1 MQKEFSRRDFLKGM
15 AVVTASGLLVACGGG
30 NGTPVKLAFAA
41 MNNFYDQAE
50 TLNGYVL
57 CQGFQVKNLSAS
69 DITLDGLLDFE
80 TYDKKEREVG
90 VEEAIRALAGS
101 SKTIT
106 AKTSAGAVTSIAVL
120 DPASSKTLKPG
131 ESAKVWFYA
140 IAPTNETT
148 LDILYQG
155 VHQCYLSY
163 GKDLPSHEPGGGGGS
178 SASSTVSSSSAT
190 SESASLSTAASEESA
205 SASTA
210 ASEVGVMESPSDSVN
225 REASASR

>member
-1 MQKEFSRRDFLKGM
+1 M
-15 AVVTASGLLVACGGG
+15 
-30 NGTPVKLAFAA
+30 
-41 MNNFYDQAE
+41 
-50 TLNGYVL
+50 
-57 CQGFQVKNLSAS
+57 KNLSAS

-131 ESAKVWFYA
+131 ESAKVWFSA

-163 GKDLPSHEPGGGGGS
+163 GKDLPSHEPGGGGGG
-178 SASSTVSSSSAT
+178 SASSAVSSSSTTA
-190 SESASLSTAASEESA
+190 ESASS
-205 SASTA
+205 STA
-210 ASEVGVMESPSDSVN
+210 ASEVGVMESPSDSVD

>member
-30 NGTPVKLAFAA
+30 NGRPVKLAFVA
-41 MNNFYDQAE
+41 MDNFYDQAE
-50 TLNGYVL
+50 TQNGYVL

-131 ESAKVWFYA
+131 ESAKVWFSA

-190 SESASLSTAASEESA
+190 SESASLSTAASEE
-205 SASTA
+205 
-210 ASEVGVMESPSDSVN
+210 VGVMESPSGSVD

>member
-1 MQKEFSRRDFLKGM
+1 MSEKFSRRDFLKGM
-15 AVVTASGLLVACGGG
+15 AVVTASGLLMACGGG
-30 NGTPVKLAFAA
+30 NGTPVKLAFVA
-41 MNNFYDQAE
+41 MDNFYDQAE
-50 TLNGYVL
+50 AQNGYVL

-80 TYDKKEREVG
+80 TYDKTERKVG

-131 ESAKVWFYA
+131 ESAKVWFSA

-163 GKDLPSHEPGGGGGS
+163 GKDLPSHEPGGGGSG
-178 SASSTVSSSSAT
+178 SASSAVSSSSAT
-190 SESASLSTAASEESA
+190 EESA
-205 SASTA
+205 SSSTA
-210 ASEVGVMESPSDSVN
+210 ASEVGVMESPSSVD

>member
-15 AVVTASGLLVACGGG
+15 AVVTASGLLMACGGG
-30 NGTPVKLAFAA
+30 NGTPVKLAFVA
-41 MNNFYDQAE
+41 MDNFYDQAE
-50 TLNGYVL
+50 TQNGYVL

-131 ESAKVWFYA
+131 ESAIVWFSA

-163 GKDLPSHEPGGGGGS
+163 GKDLPSHEPGGGGSG
-178 SASSTVSSSSAT
+178 SASSAVSSSSTTA
-190 SESASLSTAASEESA
+190 ESASSSTAASE
-205 SASTA
+205 
-210 ASEVGVMESPSDSVN
+210 EVGVMESPSSVD

>member
-30 NGTPVKLAFAA
+30 NGTPVKLAFVA
-41 MNNFYDQAE
+41 MDDSYGQYE
-50 TLNGYVL
+50 IPNGYVL
-57 CQGFQVKNLSAS
+57 HQVFQVKNLSAS

-80 TYDKKEREVG
+80 TCDEKASEVG
-90 VEEAIRALAGS
+90 EEKAIRALAGS

-131 ESAKVWFYA
+131 ESAMVWFSA
-140 IAPTNETT
+140 IAPNNETT

-163 GKDLPSHEPGGGGGS
+163 GKDLPSHEPGGGGSS
-178 SASSTVSSSSAT
+178 SASSTVSSSAT
-190 SESASLSTAASEESA
+190 SESA

-210 ASEVGVMESPSDSVN
+210 ASEDGVMESPSSVD

>member
-1 MQKEFSRRDFLKGM
+1 MGEKSSRRDFLKGM

-30 NGTPVKLAFAA
+30 NGTPVKLAFVA
-41 MNNFYDQAE
+41 MDNFYDQDE
-50 TLNGYVL
+50 TPNGYVL

-80 TYDKKEREVG
+80 TYDKKERKFG

-106 AKTSAGAVTSIAVL
+106 AKTSAGAVASIAVL

-140 IAPTNETT
+140 IAPNNETT

-163 GKDLPSHEPGGGGGS
+163 GKDLPSHEPGGGS
-178 SASSTVSSSSAT
+178 SASSAVSSSSTTA
-190 SESASLSTAASEESA
+190 ESASTEELASS
-205 SASTA
+205 STA
-210 ASEVGVMESPSDSVN
+210 ASEVGVMESPSDSVS

>member
-1 MQKEFSRRDFLKGM
+1 MGEKFSRRDFLKGM
-15 AVVTASGLLVACGGG
+15 AVVTASDLLVACGGG
-30 NGTPVKLAFAA
+30 NETPVKLAFVA
-41 MNNFYDQAE
+41 MDNFYDQAE
-50 TLNGYVL
+50 TLNDYVL

-80 TYDKKEREVG
+80 TYNKEERKAG

-131 ESAKVWFYA
+131 ESAKVWFFA
-140 IAPTNETT
+140 IAPSNETT

-163 GKDLPSHEPGGGGGS
+163 GKDLPSHEPGGGGSG
-178 SASSTVSSSSAT
+178 SASSAVSSSSAT
-190 SESASLSTAASEESA
+190 SESASASTAASEEVA
-205 SASTA
+205 
-210 ASEVGVMESPSDSVN
+210 VMESPSSVD

>member
-30 NGTPVKLAFAA
+30 NGTPVKLAFVA
-41 MNNFYDQAE
+41 MDNFYDQDE
-50 TLNGYVL
+50 TPSGYVL
-57 CQGFQVKNLSAS
+57 YQVFQVKNLSAS

-80 TYDKKEREVG
+80 TYNNEAREVG
-90 VEEAIRALAGS
+90 DEKAIRALAGS

-106 AKTSAGAVTSIAVL
+106 AKTSAGAVTSIAAL

-131 ESAKVWFYA
+131 ESATVWFFA

-163 GKDLPSHEPGGGGGS
+163 GKDLPSHEPGGGGSS
-178 SASSTVSSSSAT
+178 SASSAVSSSSAT
-190 SESASLSTAASEESA
+190 AESASS
-205 SASTA
+205 STA
-210 ASEVGVMESPSDSVN
+210 ASEVGVIESPSNSVG

>member
-30 NGTPVKLAFAA
+30 NGTPVKLAFVA
-41 MNNFYDQAE
+41 MDNFYDQDE
-50 TLNGYVL
+50 TPNGYVL

-80 TYDKKEREVG
+80 TYNNEESKVG

-106 AKTSAGAVTSIAVL
+106 AKTSAGVVTSIAVL

-131 ESAKVWFYA
+131 ESAMVWFYA

-163 GKDLPSHEPGGGGGS
+163 GKDLPSHEPGGGSSS

-190 SESASLSTAASEESA
+190 SESASASTAASEEVA
-205 SASTA
+205 
-210 ASEVGVMESPSDSVN
+210 VMESPSSVD

>member
-1 MQKEFSRRDFLKGM
+1 MGEKFSRRDFLKGM

-30 NGTPVKLAFAA
+30 NGTPVKLAFVA
-41 MNNFYDQAE
+41 MDNFYDQDE
-50 TLNGYVL
+50 TPNGYVL

-69 DITLDGLLDFE
+69 DITLDGLLDLE

-131 ESAKVWFYA
+131 KSAKVWFYA

-163 GKDLPSHEPGGGGGS
+163 GKDLPSHEPGGGGS

-190 SESASLSTAASEESA
+190 SESASASTAASE
-205 SASTA
+205 
-210 ASEVGVMESPSDSVN
+210 EVGVMESPSSVD

>member
-30 NGTPVKLAFAA
+30 NGTPVKLAFVA
-41 MNNFYDQAE
+41 MDNFYDQDE

-131 ESAKVWFYA
+131 ESAMVWFSA
-140 IAPTNETT
+140 IAPNNETT

-163 GKDLPSHEPGGGGGS
+163 GKDLPSHEPGGGGSS
-178 SASSTVSSSSAT
+178 SASSTVSSGSAT
-190 SESASLSTAASEESA
+190 SESA

-210 ASEVGVMESPSDSVN
+210 ASEVGVMESPSDSVD

>member
-30 NGTPVKLAFAA
+30 NGTPVKLAFVA
-41 MNNFYDQAE
+41 MDNFYDQAE
-50 TLNGYVL
+50 TQNGYVL

-80 TYDKKEREVG
+80 TYDKKERKVG

-131 ESAKVWFYA
+131 ESAKVWFSA

-163 GKDLPSHEPGGGGGS
+163 GKDLPSHEPGGGGSG
-178 SASSTVSSSSAT
+178 SASSAVSSSSTTA
-190 SESASLSTAASEESA
+190 ESASS
-205 SASTA
+205 STA
-210 ASEVGVMESPSDSVN
+210 ASEVGVMESPSSVD

>member
-1 MQKEFSRRDFLKGM
+1 MGEKFSRRDFLKGM

-30 NGTPVKLAFAA
+30 NGTPVKLAFVA
-41 MNNFYDQAE
+41 MDNFYDQAE
-50 TLNGYVL
+50 TQNENGYVL

-69 DITLDGLLDFE
+69 DITLDGLLDFK
-80 TYDKKEREVG
+80 TYDQKESKVG
-90 VEEAIRALAGS
+90 VEKAIRELAGS

-131 ESAKVWFYA
+131 ESAIVWFSA

-163 GKDLPSHEPGGGGGS
+163 GKDLPSHEPGGGGSG
-178 SASSTVSSSSAT
+178 SASSAVSSSSAT
-190 SESASLSTAASEESA
+190 SESASTAASED
-205 SASTA
+205 
-210 ASEVGVMESPSDSVN
+210 GVMESPSSVD

>member
-1 MQKEFSRRDFLKGM
+1 MGEKFSRRDFLKGM

-30 NGTPVKLAFAA
+30 NGTPVKLAFVA
-41 MNNFYDQAE
+41 MDNFYDQDE

-131 ESAKVWFYA
+131 ESAKVWFFA
-140 IAPTNETT
+140 IAPNNETT

-163 GKDLPSHEPGGGGGS
+163 GKDLPSHEPGGGGSS

-190 SESASLSTAASEESA
+190 SESASS
-205 SASTA
+205 STA
-210 ASEVGVMESPSDSVN
+210 ASEVGVMESPSSVD

>member
-30 NGTPVKLAFAA
+30 NGTPVKLAFVA
-41 MNNFYDQAE
+41 MDDFYDQDE
-50 TLNGYVL
+50 TPNGYVL

-69 DITLDGLLDFE
+69 DITLDGLVDFKA
-80 TYDKKEREVG
+80 YDDKATEVG
-90 VEEAIRALAGS
+90 MEKAIREMAAS

-120 DPASSKTLKPG
+120 DPSSPKTLKPG
-131 ESAKVWFYA
+131 ESAMVWFFA
-140 IAPTNETT
+140 IAPSNETT

-190 SESASLSTAASEESA
+190 AESASS
-205 SASTA
+205 STA
-210 ASEVGVMESPSDSVN
+210 ASEVGVMESPSDLVG

>member
-1 MQKEFSRRDFLKGM
+1 MGEKFSRRDFLKGM

-30 NGTPVKLAFAA
+30 NGTPVKLAFVA
-41 MNNFYDQAE
+41 MDNFYDQAE
-50 TLNGYVL
+50 TQNGYVL

-106 AKTSAGAVTSIAVL
+106 AKTSAGAVTSIAAL
-120 DPASSKTLKPG
+120 DPTSSKTLKPG
-131 ESAKVWFYA
+131 ESAMVWFSA

-178 SASSTVSSSSAT
+178 SASSAVSSSSTTA
-190 SESASLSTAASEESA
+190 ESASS
-205 SASTA
+205 STA
-210 ASEVGVMESPSDSVN
+210 ASEVGVMESPSDSVD

>member
-1 MQKEFSRRDFLKGM
+1 MGEKFSRRDFLKGM

-30 NGTPVKLAFAA
+30 NGTPVKLAFVA
-41 MNNFYDQAE
+41 MDNFYDQDE
-50 TLNGYVL
+50 TPNGYVL

-131 ESAKVWFYA
+131 ESAKVWFFA

-163 GKDLPSHEPGGGGGS
+163 GKDLPSHEPGGGSS
-178 SASSTVSSSSAT
+178 SASSAVSSSST
-190 SESASLSTAASEESA
+190 TEESA

-210 ASEVGVMESPSDSVN
+210 ASEEVAVMESPSESVD

>member
-1 MQKEFSRRDFLKGM
+1 MGEKFSRRDFLKGM

-30 NGTPVKLAFAA
+30 NGTPVKLAFVA
-41 MNNFYDQAE
+41 MDNFYDQDE

-131 ESAKVWFYA
+131 ESAKVWFFA
-140 IAPTNETT
+140 IAPNNETT

-163 GKDLPSHEPGGGGGS
+163 GKDLPSHEPGGGGSS

-190 SESASLSTAASEESA
+190 SESASTSTAASEEVA
-205 SASTA
+205 
-210 ASEVGVMESPSDSVN
+210 VMESPSSVD
-225 REASASR
+225 REASDSR

>member
-1 MQKEFSRRDFLKGM
+1 MGEKFSRRDFLKSM

-30 NGTPVKLAFAA
+30 NGTPVKLAFVA
-41 MNNFYDQAE
+41 MDNFYDQDE
-50 TLNGYVL
+50 TLNSYVL

-131 ESAKVWFYA
+131 ESAKVWFSA
-140 IAPTNETT
+140 IAPNNETT

-163 GKDLPSHEPGGGGGS
+163 GKDLPSHEPGGGGSS

-190 SESASLSTAASEESA
+190 SESASS
-205 SASTA
+205 STA
-210 ASEVGVMESPSDSVN
+210 ASEVGVMESPSSVD

>member
-15 AVVTASGLLVACGGG
+15 AIVTASGLLVACGGG
-30 NGTPVKLAFAA
+30 NGTPVKLAFVA
-41 MNNFYDQAE
+41 MDDFYDQDE

-131 ESAKVWFYA
+131 ESAKVWFSA

-178 SASSTVSSSSAT
+178 SASSAVSSSSAT
-190 SESASLSTAASEESA
+190 SESASS
-205 SASTA
+205 STA
-210 ASEVGVMESPSDSVN
+210 ASEVGVMESPSSVD

>member
-1 MQKEFSRRDFLKGM
+1 MGEKFSRRDFLKGM

-30 NGTPVKLAFAA
+30 NGTPVKLAFGA
-41 MNNFYDQAE
+41 MDNFYDQAE
-50 TLNGYVL
+50 TQNGYVL

-106 AKTSAGAVTSIAVL
+106 AKTSAGAVTSIAAL
-120 DPASSKTLKPG
+120 DPTSSKTLKPG
-131 ESAKVWFYA
+131 ESAMVWFSA

-190 SESASLSTAASEESA
+190 AESASS
-205 SASTA
+205 STA
-210 ASEVGVMESPSDSVN
+210 ASEVGVMESPSDSVD

>member
-30 NGTPVKLAFAA
+30 NGTPVKLAFVA
-41 MNNFYDQAE
+41 MDNFYDQDE

-90 VEEAIRALAGS
+90 VEKAIRALAGS

-106 AKTSAGAVTSIAVL
+106 AKTSAGAVMSIAVL

-131 ESAKVWFYA
+131 ESAMVWFSA

-163 GKDLPSHEPGGGGGS
+163 GKDLPSHEPGGGGSS

-190 SESASLSTAASEESA
+190 AESASS
-205 SASTA
+205 STA
-210 ASEVGVMESPSDSVN
+210 ASEVGVMESPSSVD

>member
-1 MQKEFSRRDFLKGM
+1 MGEKFSRRDFLKGM

-30 NGTPVKLAFAA
+30 NGTPVKLAFVA
-41 MNNFYDQAE
+41 MDNFYDQDE
-50 TLNGYVL
+50 TPNGYVL

-106 AKTSAGAVTSIAVL
+106 AKTSAGAVASIAVL

-140 IAPTNETT
+140 IAPNNETT

-163 GKDLPSHEPGGGGGS
+163 GKDLPSHEPGGGS
-178 SASSTVSSSSAT
+178 SASSAVSSSSTTA
-190 SESASLSTAASEESA
+190 ESASTEESA
-205 SASTA
+205 SSSTA
-210 ASEVGVMESPSDSVN
+210 ASEVGVMESPSDSVS

>member
-1 MQKEFSRRDFLKGM
+1 MGEKFSRRDFLKGM

-30 NGTPVKLAFAA
+30 NGTPVKLAFVA
-41 MNNFYDQAE
+41 MDDFYDQDE
-50 TLNGYVL
+50 TPNGYVL

-80 TYDKKEREVG
+80 TYNNIERKFG

-131 ESAKVWFYA
+131 ESAKVWLFA

-163 GKDLPSHEPGGGGGS
+163 GKDLPSHEPGGGGSS

-190 SESASLSTAASEESA
+190 SESA

-210 ASEVGVMESPSDSVN
+210 ASEVGVMESPSSVD

>member
-30 NGTPVKLAFAA
+30 NGTPVKLAFVA
-41 MNNFYDQAE
+41 MDNFYDQAE
-50 TLNGYVL
+50 TQNGYVL

-90 VEEAIRALAGS
+90 VEEAIRELAGS

-131 ESAKVWFYA
+131 ESAKVWFSA

-163 GKDLPSHEPGGGGGS
+163 GKDLPSQEPGGGGGS
-178 SASSTVSSSSAT
+178 SASSAVSSSSAT
-190 SESASLSTAASEESA
+190 EESA
-205 SASTA
+205 SSSTA
-210 ASEVGVMESPSDSVN
+210 ASEVGVMESPSSVD

>member
-30 NGTPVKLAFAA
+30 NGTPVKLAFVA
-41 MNNFYDQAE
+41 MDNFYDQDE
-50 TLNGYVL
+50 TPNGYVL

-131 ESAKVWFYA
+131 ESAKVWFFA
-140 IAPTNETT
+140 IAPNNETT

-163 GKDLPSHEPGGGGGS
+163 GKDLPSHEPGGGGS
-178 SASSTVSSSSAT
+178 SASSAVSSSSAT
-190 SESASLSTAASEESA
+190 SESASW
-205 SASTA
+205 STA
-210 ASEVGVMESPSDSVN
+210 ASEVGVMESPSSVD

>member
-1 MQKEFSRRDFLKGM
+1 MSEKFSRRDFLKGM

-30 NGTPVKLAFAA
+30 NGTPVKLAFVA
-41 MNNFYDQAE
+41 MDGFYDQDE
-50 TLNGYVL
+50 TPNENGYVL

-80 TYDKKEREVG
+80 TYDKKEREAG

-140 IAPTNETT
+140 IAPNNETT

-163 GKDLPSHEPGGGGGS
+163 GKDLPSHEPGGGGSS

-190 SESASLSTAASEESA
+190 AESASTEESA
-205 SASTA
+205 SSSTA
-210 ASEVGVMESPSDSVN
+210 ASEVGVMESPSSVD

>member
-30 NGTPVKLAFAA
+30 NGTPVKLAFVA
-41 MNNFYDQAE
+41 MDDSYGQDE
-50 TLNGYVL
+50 TPNGYVL
-57 CQGFQVKNLSAS
+57 HQVFQVKNLSAS

-80 TYDKKEREVG
+80 TCDKKASEVG
-90 VEEAIRALAGS
+90 DEEAAIRALAGS

-131 ESAKVWFYA
+131 ESAKVWFSA

-148 LDILYQG
+148 LDILYHG

-163 GKDLPSHEPGGGGGS
+163 GKDLPSHEPGGGGSG
-178 SASSTVSSSSAT
+178 SASSAVSSSSTTA
-190 SESASLSTAASEESA
+190 ESASSSTAASEA
-205 SASTA
+205 
-210 ASEVGVMESPSDSVN
+210 GVMESPSSVD

>member
-1 MQKEFSRRDFLKGM
+1 MGEKFSRRDFLKGM

-30 NGTPVKLAFAA
+30 NGTPVKLAFVA
-41 MNNFYDQAE
+41 MDNFYDQAE
-50 TLNGYVL
+50 TQNGYVL

-106 AKTSAGAVTSIAVL
+106 AKTSAGAVTSIAAL
-120 DPASSKTLKPG
+120 DPTSSKTLKPG
-131 ESAKVWFYA
+131 ESAMVWFSA

-190 SESASLSTAASEESA
+190 AESASS
-205 SASTA
+205 STA
-210 ASEVGVMESPSDSVN
+210 ASEVGVMESPSSVD

>member
-30 NGTPVKLAFAA
+30 NGTPVKLAFVA
-41 MNNFYDQAE
+41 MDNFYDQAE
-50 TLNGYVL
+50 TQNGYVL

-106 AKTSAGAVTSIAVL
+106 AKTSAGAVTSIAAL
-120 DPASSKTLKPG
+120 DPTSSKTLKPG
-131 ESAKVWFYA
+131 ESAMVWFSA

-178 SASSTVSSSSAT
+178 SASSAVSSSSAT
-190 SESASLSTAASEESA
+190 AESASS
-205 SASTA
+205 STA
-210 ASEVGVMESPSDSVN
+210 ASEVGVMESPSSVD

>member
-30 NGTPVKLAFAA
+30 NGTPVKLAFVA
-41 MNNFYDQAE
+41 MDNFYDQAE
-50 TLNGYVL
+50 TLNDYVL

-80 TYDKKEREVG
+80 TYNNIERKFG

-131 ESAKVWFYA
+131 ESAKVWFSA
-140 IAPTNETT
+140 IAPNNETT

-163 GKDLPSHEPGGGGGS
+163 GKDLPSHEPGGGGSS

-190 SESASLSTAASEESA
+190 SESASSSTAASE
-205 SASTA
+205 
-210 ASEVGVMESPSDSVN
+210 EVGVMESPSGSVD

>member
-30 NGTPVKLAFAA
+30 NGTPVKLAFVA
-41 MNNFYDQAE
+41 MDNFYDQDE

-120 DPASSKTLKPG
+120 DPASSKMLKPG
-131 ESAKVWFYA
+131 ESAKVWFSA

-155 VHQCYLSY
+155 VHQCYLGY

-178 SASSTVSSSSAT
+178 SASSAVSSSSTTA
-190 SESASLSTAASEESA
+190 ESASS
-205 SASTA
+205 STA
-210 ASEVGVMESPSDSVN
+210 ASEVGVMESPSDSVD

>member
-1 MQKEFSRRDFLKGM
+1 MGEKFSRRDFLKGM

-30 NGTPVKLAFAA
+30 NGTPVKLAFVS
-41 MNNFYDQAE
+41 MDNFYDQAE
-50 TLNGYVL
+50 TQNGYVL

-80 TYDKKEREVG
+80 TYNNKESKVG

-140 IAPTNETT
+140 IAPNNETT

-178 SASSTVSSSSAT
+178 SASSAVSSSSTTA
-190 SESASLSTAASEESA
+190 ESASS
-205 SASTA
+205 STA
-210 ASEVGVMESPSDSVN
+210 ASEVGVMESPSDSVD

>member
-30 NGTPVKLAFAA
+30 NGTPVKLAFVA
-41 MNNFYDQAE
+41 MDDFYDQDE

-106 AKTSAGAVTSIAVL
+106 AKTSAGAVMSIAVL

-131 ESAKVWFYA
+131 ESAKVWFSA

-163 GKDLPSHEPGGGGGS
+163 GKDLPSHESGGGGGS

-190 SESASLSTAASEESA
+190 SESAS
-205 SASTA
+205 TA
-210 ASEVGVMESPSDSVN
+210 ASEVGVMESPSSVD

>member
-1 MQKEFSRRDFLKGM
+1 MGEKFSRRDFLKGM

-30 NGTPVKLAFAA
+30 NGTPVKLAFVA
-41 MNNFYDQAE
+41 MDNFYDQDE

-57 CQGFQVKNLSAS
+57 HQVFQVKNLSAS

-80 TYDKKEREVG
+80 TCDQKASEVG
-90 VEEAIRALAGS
+90 EEKAIRALAGS

-140 IAPTNETT
+140 IAPNNETT

-163 GKDLPSHEPGGGGGS
+163 GKDLPSHEPGGGGS

-190 SESASLSTAASEESA
+190 SESASTAASE
-205 SASTA
+205 
-210 ASEVGVMESPSDSVN
+210 EVGVMESPSDSVD

>member
-1 MQKEFSRRDFLKGM
+1 MGEKFSRRDFLKGM

-30 NGTPVKLAFAA
+30 NGTPVKLAFVA
-41 MNNFYDQAE
+41 MDNFYDQDE
-50 TLNGYVL
+50 TPNGYVL

-80 TYDKKEREVG
+80 TYNNEESKVG

-106 AKTSAGAVTSIAVL
+106 AKTSAGAVMSIAVL

-131 ESAKVWFYA
+131 ESAKVWFFA

-163 GKDLPSHEPGGGGGS
+163 GKDLPSHEPGGGGSS
-178 SASSTVSSSSAT
+178 SASSAVSSSSAT
-190 SESASLSTAASEESA
+190 SESASTAASED
-205 SASTA
+205 
-210 ASEVGVMESPSDSVN
+210 GVMESPSSVD

>member
-30 NGTPVKLAFAA
+30 NGTPVKLAFVA
-41 MNNFYDQAE
+41 MDNFYDQDE
-50 TLNGYVL
+50 TLNSYVL

-131 ESAKVWFYA
+131 ESAKVWFFA
-140 IAPTNETT
+140 IAPNNETT

-163 GKDLPSHEPGGGGGS
+163 GKDLPSHEPGGGGSS

-190 SESASLSTAASEESA
+190 SESASTSTAASEEVA
-205 SASTA
+205 
-210 ASEVGVMESPSDSVN
+210 VMESPSSVD

>member
-30 NGTPVKLAFAA
+30 NGTQVKLAFVA
-41 MNNFYDQAE
+41 MDDFDDQYE
-50 TLNGYVL
+50 IPNGYVL
-57 CQGFQVKNLSAS
+57 HQVFQVKNLSAS

-80 TYDKKEREVG
+80 TCDQKASEVG
-90 VEEAIRALAGS
+90 EEKAIRALAGS

-131 ESAKVWFYA
+131 ESAMVWFSA
-140 IAPTNETT
+140 IAPNNETT

-163 GKDLPSHEPGGGGGS
+163 GKDLPSHEPGGGSSS
-178 SASSTVSSSSAT
+178 SASSTVSSSAT
-190 SESASLSTAASEESA
+190 SESA

-210 ASEVGVMESPSDSVN
+210 ASEVGIMESPSSVD

>member
-1 MQKEFSRRDFLKGM
+1 MSEKFSRRDFLKGM

-30 NGTPVKLAFAA
+30 NGTPVKLAFVA
-41 MNNFYDQAE
+41 MDNFYDQDE
-50 TLNGYVL
+50 TPNGYVL

-131 ESAKVWFYA
+131 ESAKVWFFA

-163 GKDLPSHEPGGGGGS
+163 GKDLPSHEPGGGGSS
-178 SASSTVSSSSAT
+178 SASSAVSSSSAT
-190 SESASLSTAASEESA
+190 SESA

-210 ASEVGVMESPSDSVN
+210 ASEVGVMESPSSVD

>member
-30 NGTPVKLAFAA
+30 NGTPVKLAFVA
-41 MNNFYDQAE
+41 MDNFYDQAE
-50 TLNGYVL
+50 TLNDYVL

-131 ESAKVWFYA
+131 ESAMVWFSA
-140 IAPTNETT
+140 IAPNNETT

-163 GKDLPSHEPGGGGGS
+163 GKDLPSHEPGGGGSS
-178 SASSTVSSSSAT
+178 SASSAVSSSSAT
-190 SESASLSTAASEESA
+190 AESASSSTAASE
-205 SASTA
+205 
-210 ASEVGVMESPSDSVN
+210 EVGVMESPSSVD